1 MAHHT
6 LVVHPLVLR
15 QARVERVVDVTPRM
29 RRVTLTGEQLGAF
42 TSEGVE
48 LPAFASSAFDDHVK
62 LIFASDGDVRSVL
75 PLQLPH
81 GIEWEPSETRQ
92 GRDYTPRRYDPGI
105 RELDLDF
112 VLHGEGPAASW
123 ARGARPGDELWF
135 AGPKSSTVV
144 PADVDWVLL
153 AGDETALPAIARFF
167 EERPVAAPVRAV
179 VAVSDPEARQELA
192 VGQADA
198 VEWVVAD
205 AGDETALAAAVGR
218 VEPLPGTPYVWAA
231 AESRSLLAVRRRARA
246 LGAPKSHVNITGYW
260 HLRDEEARGGDAAPG
275 RAAAGA
281 PGVSVGLPSPPV
293 EWFAVRAAL
302 RLGLL
307 DAVADGALGIG
318 ALAARLGVGAASLR
332 VLADALTAG
341 GILAIEGGEG
351 TAGGSE
357 DGETAGAGEEARIGL
372 GRLGEELV
380 EDEHA
385 RERFDGMA
393 ADQVLAL
400 AALPEAMTGG
410 GPAWRIAHRSTL
422 RQTVVADADEYAE
435 LVEHAEGAASVFSG
449 LPASPVWR
457 GPRRIAVTG
466 PGALAVAEALRAAVD
481 TPLTVVEE
489 PGPLGVLREAA
500 GEDPDMTFSA
510 SWDGHELAVA
520 VFALAHRTDGEAREL
535 LAQLREAAPAAVL
548 VEQLTPDGLS
558 PASRAHGALVDLG
571 TLGDPPRTAETVLN
585 LAAEAGWRVAARR
598 KLGWGIEAVELVGT
612 EPAPA
617 SGGTELPSAC
627 GGVESARGADPHP
640 GAPGPD
646 PES

>member
-1 MAHHT
+1 
-6 LVVHPLVLR
+6 
-15 QARVERVVDVTPRM
+15 M

-42 TSEGVE
+42 TTGGVE
-48 LPAFASSAFDDHVK
+48 LPAFASPAFDDHVK
-62 LIFASDGDVRSVL
+62 LIFASDGDVGSVL

-92 GRDYTPRRYDPGI
+92 GRDYTPRRYDPGA

-123 ARGARPGDELWF
+123 ARDARPGDELWF

-179 VAVSDPEARQELA
+179 VVLSDAEARQELA

-205 AGDETALAAAVGR
+205 AGDETALAAAVER

-260 HLRDEEARGGDAAPG
+260 HLRDEEDRSGDAAPG
-275 RAAAGA
+275 GAAAGA

-357 DGETAGAGEEARIGL
+357 DGEAAGAARAGEDARIGL

-435 LVEHAEGAASVFSG
+435 LVEHAEGAASVFTG

-457 GPRRIAVTG
+457 GHRRIAVTG
-466 PGALAVAEALRAAVD
+466 PGALAVAEALRATVD
-481 TPLTVVEE
+481 APLTVVEE

-500 GEDPDMTFSA
+500 GEDPDVTFSA
-510 SWDGHELAVA
+510 NWDGHELAVA
-520 VFALAHRTDGEAREL
+520 ALALAHRTDGEAREL

-571 TLGDPPRTAETVLN
+571 TLGDPPRTAETVLS

-598 KLGWGIEAVELVGT
+598 KLGWGVEAVELVGT
-612 EPAPA
+612 EPSP
-617 SGGTELPSAC
+617 AC
-627 GGVESARGADPHP
+627 GGAEPARGADPER
-640 GAPGPD
+640 AVGPA

>member
-1 MAHHT
+1 MAHHA

-42 TSEGVE
+42 TTGSIE
-48 LPAFASSAFDDHVK
+48 LPAFASPAFDDHVK
-62 LIFASDGDVRSVL
+62 LIFASDGDVHSVL
-75 PLQLPH
+75 PTQLPH
-81 GIEWEPSETRQ
+81 GIEWEPSSTRQ
-92 GRDYTPRRYDPGI
+92 GRDYTPRRYDPET

-112 VLHGEGPAASW
+112 VLHGDGPAASW
-123 ARGARPGDELWF
+123 ARDARPGDELWF

-205 AGDETALAAAVGR
+205 AGDETALAAAVER

-260 HLRDEEARGGDAAPG
+260 HLRDEEDRGGDGASG
-275 RAAAGA
+275 EAAGA
-281 PGVSVGLPSPPV
+281 PGGSAGLPSPPV

-318 ALAARLGVGAASLR
+318 TLADELGVEATSLR
-332 VLADALTAG
+332 VLADVLTG
-341 GILAIEGGEG
+341 GDILTIEGG
-351 TAGGSE
+351 AGATVGPE
-357 DGETAGAGEEARIGL
+357 DGAAVGAAVVAGTGEEERIGL

-400 AALPEAMTGG
+400 AALPEAMTGV

-422 RQTVVADADEYAE
+422 RQTVVADAAEYAE
-435 LVEHAEGAASVFSG
+435 LVEHAEGAASVFTG

-457 GPRRIAVTG
+457 GCRRIAVTG
-466 PGALAVAEALRAAVD
+466 PGALAVAEALSATVAA
-481 TPLTVVEE
+481 PLTVVEE
-489 PGPLGVLREAA
+489 PGPLGALREAA
-500 GEDPDMTFSA
+500 GENPGVSFSE

-520 VFALAHRTDGEAREL
+520 ALALAHRTDGEAREL

-558 PASRAHGALVDLG
+558 PASRAHAALVDLG
-571 TLGDPPRTAETVLN
+571 TLGDPPRTAETVLS

-612 EPAPA
+612 ELAPA
-617 SGGTELPSAC
+617 FVGTEP
-627 GGVESARGADPHP
+627 ARGAGPDR
-640 GAPGPD
+640 GELGPD